1 MCADCEL
8 RHAPQ
13 RAGSYFYVVNKRAPE
28 ADDSAGELRGGSDPY
43 NSTIGAP
50 PGPEKEKRR
59 SLDDMRRLSDYIRS
73 ASTWESQR
81 PERLAAGEQ
90 LFLQL
95 AGLRVELERVLAEFD
110 RLDVGDINPGDLQA
124 VRLRSQLRDAARSV
138 EEAIIHL
145 TPAEDEPD
153 R

>member
-1 MCADCEL
+1 MFADCEL

-13 RAGSYFYVVNKRAPE
+13 RAGSYFYVVNKQPPE
-28 ADDSAGELRGGSDPY
+28 ADESAGERRGGSDPY
-43 NSTIGAP
+43 NRTIGAP
-50 PGPEKEKRR
+50 GPDKEKRR
-59 SLDDMRRLSDYIRS
+59 SLDDMRRLSDYIKS
-73 ASTWESQR
+73 ASTWEEQR

-95 AGLRVELERVLAEFD
+95 AGLRVELERVLTEFD
-110 RLDVGDINPGDLQA
+110 RLDVGDIDPGDLQA
-124 VRLRSQLRDAARSV
+124 VTLRSQLRDAARSV

-145 TPAEDEPD
+145 TPSEDEPE

>member
-8 RHAPQ
+8 RHAPR
-13 RAGSYFYVVNKRAPE
+13 RAESYFYVVNKRPSE
-28 ADDSAGELRGGSDPY
+28 ADDSAGEGRGGSDPY
-43 NSTIGAP
+43 NNTIAA
-50 PGPEKEKRR
+50 PGPDKEKRR

-124 VRLRSQLRDAARSV
+124 VTLRSQLRDAARSV

>member
-1 MCADCEL
+1 
-8 RHAPQ
+8 
-13 RAGSYFYVVNKRAPE
+13 
-28 ADDSAGELRGGSDPY
+28 
-43 NSTIGAP
+43 
-50 PGPEKEKRR
+50 
-59 SLDDMRRLSDYIRS
+59 MRRLSEYIRS
-73 ASTWESQR
+73 ASTWETQR

-110 RLDVGDINPGDLQA
+110 RLDVGDIDPGDLQA
-124 VRLRSQLRDAARSV
+124 VRLRSQLRDAARGV

-145 TPAEDEPD
+145 TPSEDEPD